1 MTQTKKSILII
12 GVSSFVGIN
21 VATYLKKNYRIIGTY
36 FSTPVKI
43 NGVMTFKLD
52 ITNKIAVENVIMI
65 FRPDIVVYCAGLSS
79 LHKCLRN
86 PAIAEQLNTT
96 GVFNITTYTERFS
109 TKFIYFSSPLVF
121 SGDEGN
127 YNEKDSPLPITVLG
141 ANQAS
146 TEFYIQKSCLNYLI
160 FRTSFLFGRGYS
172 FERSNFLEFLENK
185 FFYRESFYCDDNLKI
200 GYFNVLLLCKILGV
214 AIENNVTNRLF
225 QVSSKESITQFH
237 FASLFAKIF
246 EFDTSL
252 ILKKNINFPV
262 DEAKF
267 ISSDFKGNLNFSMNI
282 DNVESYFNIV
292 IPTVEKMLLNF
303 YSLYGIQSSKNR
315 KAKFDD
321 EIKYI

>member
-1 MTQTKKSILII
+1 M
-12 GVSSFVGIN
+12 
-21 VATYLKKNYRIIGTY
+21 
-36 FSTPVKI
+36 
-43 NGVMTFKLD
+43 
-52 ITNKIAVENVIMI
+52 
-65 FRPDIVVYCAGLSS
+65 
-79 LHKCLRN
+79 
-86 PAIAEQLNTT
+86 
-96 GVFNITTYTERFS
+96 
-109 TKFIYFSSPLVF
+109 
-121 SGDEGN
+121 
-127 YNEKDSPLPITVLG
+127 
-141 ANQAS
+141 AS
-146 TEFYIQKSCLNYLI
+146 QHPSHRYDN
-160 FRTSFLFGRGYS
+160 
-172 FERSNFLEFLENK
+172 
-185 FFYRESFYCDDNLKI
+185 NLKD
-200 GYFNVLLLCKILGV
+200 FSWDSLDDSLLLCKILGV
-214 AIENNVTNRLF
+214 RRKINIKNRLF